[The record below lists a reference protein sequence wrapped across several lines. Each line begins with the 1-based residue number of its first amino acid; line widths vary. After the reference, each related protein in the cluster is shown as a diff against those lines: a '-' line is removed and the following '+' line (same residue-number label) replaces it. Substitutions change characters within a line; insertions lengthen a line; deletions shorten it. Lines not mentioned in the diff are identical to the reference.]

1 MEEFTSSLAFDQR
14 LALYDIRGSIAHC
27 RMLVKQKILT
37 RADGEKIVKGLEG
50 VRRELEQKR
59 FTFLPSDEDI
69 HMAVERRL
77 TEKIGPL
84 GGKLHT
90 ARSRNDQVLLD
101 VRLYLREEIT
111 HIIRL
116 IAALQK

>member
-1 MEEFTSSLAFDQR
+1 MKSQRTKKAWAGRFAEGAHPLMEEFTSSLHFDKK
-14 LALYDIRGSIAHC
+14 LARYDIQGSIAHC

-37 RADGEKIVKGLEG
+37 RAEGEKIVKGLEG
-50 VRRELEQKR
+50 VRREWDRQR

-84 GGKLHT
+84 
-90 ARSRNDQVLLD
+90 
-101 VRLYLREEIT
+101 
-111 HIIRL
+111 
-116 IAALQK
+116 